1 MGYARRMQLPDE
13 RPKIEYPADWT
24 YQVIGAHEERLRQA
38 VREVA
43 GGRPHVLELS
53 KTSRTG
59 KYVSL
64 KVEVRVRDER
74 ERLDVFEALAA
85 HSEVRIVL

>member
-1 MGYARRMQLPDE
+1 MGYSRSMHLPDE
-13 RPKIEYPADWT
+13 RPRIDYPADWI
-24 YQVIGAHEERLRQA
+24 YQVIGADEERLRKA

-43 GGRPHVLELS
+43 GDRPHVLALS

-64 KVEVRVRDER
+64 EVQVRVRDER